1 MKRIVNEPP
10 GPAGFLPL
18 RTLFALYRNPLN
30 ALQSLARDYG
40 DMVVFRIGFQP
51 VYLMNHPDL
60 VEEVLLKYGR
70 ISSKRVGN
78 RLLRRNWG
86 DGLITSHGEEHL
98 HQRRMLQPLFHHH
111 HLASY
116 VENIV
121 DCARQ
126 TRERWQDGETLDM
139 FEEMNS
145 LSLAVVGKTLFSTE
159 FDSEA
164 EDILKALAVLLEQ
177 NHVAI
182 LVFSEMFDKLPLLN
196 PVRSRQAVKRLNA
209 VINRLIREGRIQDRQ
224 GDLLSLLRSVEDDK
238 GNLNDTQ
245 VRDQAMSI
253 FLASF
258 ETIAVGLTW
267 TYYLL
272 SQHPTAETRFLEEI
286 DQVLGERLPT
296 VDDLPNLKYTH
307 QVLKEALRLYPPVW
321 AHERRLTEACQLG
334 KWELPAGSIVIINH
348 WLLHHD
354 PRFFA
359 DPECFDPKRW
369 ESDSAATLP
378 RLAYSPFSAGQ
389 RKCIGEGFAWMEGV
403 LLLAT
408 LAQRWQ
414 IRLAPGHQVEI
425 NPVLTLRPKY
435 GMRMTLNRRIELTSG

>member
-1 MKRIVNEPP
+1 MKRIVKEPP

-18 RTLFALYRNPLN
+18 RTLYALYRDPLN

-40 DMVVFRIGFQP
+40 DIVVFRIGFQP
-51 VYLMNHPDL
+51 VYLLNHPDL

-86 DGLITSHGEEHL
+86 DGLITSHGEKHL

-111 HLASY
+111 HLTGY

-145 LSLAVVGKTLFSTE
+145 LSLTVVGKTLFSTE

-196 PVRSRQAVKRLNA
+196 PAKSRHAVKYLTA
-209 VINRLIREGRIQDRQ
+209 VINRVVRDRRIQDRQ
-224 GDLLSLLRSVEDDK
+224 GDLLSLLLSVEDNNGK
-238 GNLNDTQ
+238 LNDTQ
-245 VRDQAMSI
+245 VRDQSMSI

-258 ETIAVGLTW
+258 ETIALGLTW

-272 SQHPTAETRFLEEI
+272 SQHPTVETYFLEEI
-286 DQVLGERLPT
+286 NQVLGERLPT
-296 VDDLPNLKYTH
+296 VDDLPKLKYTR
-307 QVLKEALRLYPPVW
+307 QVLKEALRLYPPIW
-321 AHERRLTEACQLG
+321 AHERRLEEACQLG

-354 PRFFA
+354 PRFYT
-359 DPECFDPKRW
+359 DPECFDPERW
-369 ESDSAATLP
+369 EKDSVTP
-378 RLAYSPFSAGQ
+378 IPHLAYSPFSAGQ
-389 RKCIGEGFAWMEGV
+389 RQCIGEGFAWMEGV
-403 LLLAT
+403 LLLVT
-408 LAQRWQ
+408 LAQYWQ
-414 IRLAPGHQVEI
+414 IRLAPYHQVEI

-435 GMRMTLNRRIELTSG
+435 GMPMNLNRRAELTTG